1 MTNKTEN
8 TLAALLIGAAVGAV
22 AGILFAPDKGSKT
35 RSKIKE
41 GFDEAK
47 DKIKDQFENAS
58 ADLKEKTTDTKV
70 NLEETFDHL
79 ASSMSHKAEDFITFL
94 ETKLADLKKQNAK
107 YQK

>member
-1 MTNKTEN
+1 MANKTEN

-35 RSKIKE
+35 RAKIKE
-41 GFDEAK
+41 GLDQAK
-47 DKIKDQFENAS
+47 DKIKDQFDNAS
-58 ADLKEKTTDTKV
+58 ADLKEKAADAKD
-70 NLEETFDHL
+70 NLEETFENL
-79 ASSMSHKAEDFITFL
+79 ASNMSHKSEELISFL